1 MPSLATALCAEL
13 ARLVEP
19 LVLAARVDDG
29 WPMVLRLVGHTAAT
43 ADDPGLAAALTDL
56 SAAASAV
63 EALDA
68 ADLDSWGGVQ
78 AVVEASA
85 KTTTALSAL
94 QSAVSDPDLATRLA
108 GLGEELTAQ
117 LAGVYLRRYR
127 SRLFRAAA
135 VLTLIDP
142 AEAHAPQ
149 LPVIDGATL
158 VRGSWSADALH
169 FDRIGPLLR
178 RPWTTLSE
186 AYFPNDLATAADA
199 HASAGLLFPLI
210 GDALN
215 ELWLPWS
222 LEQRSLAPPVPDPP
236 AGTGDDGDHFDSP
249 EPADPPDPP
258 PPPDPGDLQS
268 FWRTN
273 VPRLE
278 VRIPQLQAGGSLAG
292 TFLGIAVEAWSL
304 EHPDGVA
311 GLVVE
316 LTGALDWT
324 QTRGSWILTAASQG
338 DVPAFV
344 VGPHGMSLA
353 PAVTG
358 ADARVKLS
366 AVAQPPSGGGPAF
379 VFGPSDGTR
388 LELGAVRAEV
398 DLALAASALDA
409 ALTIA
414 ASSGR
419 LVIARGDADG
429 YLARMLPDGGIS
441 ADFDAGVIVSA
452 SRGVELIGGAGLEM
466 SRPLHLS
473 LGSFGSVDAIV
484 AAVTFDDTGL
494 HAHAGAAL
502 TLRLGPLGVS
512 VDHVGVGATA
522 TFPSSGGNLG
532 PADLEVGFAG
542 PTGLG
547 LSLQLD
553 TVTGSGALVLDPAH
567 GRYLGE
573 LGLHVGDRFDV
584 RLLGLLET
592 HGAGGGPGFSLV
604 IMGLS
609 TFPGIP
615 LGFGFELNRAGA
627 LVAVNRRLD
636 TNAVSE
642 VVVAGRLESLLEPG
656 SDIAAAV
663 GGLERILPAAEGVYV
678 GGLVI
683 GLTWGEPVLARILL
697 AFLYDTSS
705 PEQLTVVGTV
715 SVLLPEQS
723 PLLKLH
729 VDITGRFNADPFA
742 IDVRAGLRDSKL
754 AGLVLTG
761 DAALQ
766 LQTGGDAR
774 FLLALGGFHP
784 AFTPPAGFPA
794 LRRLSLA
801 LPSNSLIQLSLTGY
815 FAVTANTLQFGAALH
830 FWAGIDGVL
839 GVTGDASFDALVS
852 WDPVHFEAALK
863 VDVHVQVAGHD
874 LFGAQLRGSLSGPGR
889 WHVEGGVYV
898 EVMWWEVKVYEVDT
912 SFGSAPQLPPPN
924 AVDPAAIVAGALQAA
939 SSWSAA
945 APPTGV
951 LLSPEATTTGGLLVS
966 PSAALRV
973 VQDRVPLGLQID
985 RVGTA
990 PAGGSRMVTLGAA
1003 TVDGRTAGTT
1013 SVSAAFAPAQFLDLS
1028 EDEALSRASFER
1040 MPAGLDVAPADA
1052 VDPAS
1057 FARVADLNFETI
1069 PAPPQPVQ
1077 PADTM
1082 VIALL
1087 EMAVVATRAWEGP
1100 AQPVVMQAPAFEISS
1115 TQTLA
1120 RDGAVTPAG
1129 GFASRTLALQ
1139 ALRLAGAA
1147 DLQVTEVV

>member
-1 MPSLATALCAEL
+1 MPSLATALREEL

-19 LVLAARVDDG
+19 LVLAAQVDDG
-29 WPMVLRLVGHTAAT
+29 WPMVLRLVGHTADA

-63 EALDA
+63 AALDDA
-68 ADLDSWGGVQ
+68 ELDSWSGVQ

-85 KTTTALSAL
+85 KATTALTAL
-94 QSAVSDPDLATRLA
+94 QSAVSDPDLAARLE

-135 VLTLIDP
+135 ILTLVDP

-149 LPVIDGATL
+149 PPVIDGATL
-158 VRGSWSADALH
+158 ARGSWSPDALH
-169 FDRIGPLLR
+169 FDRIGPLLH
-178 RPWTTLSE
+178 RPWTTLSA

-199 HASAGLLFPLI
+199 HAAAGLLFPLI

-215 ELWLPWS
+215 ELRLPWS

-236 AGTGDDGDHFDSP
+236 AGTGDDGDHFGTP

-258 PPPDPGDLQS
+258 PPADPGDRPA

-278 VRIPQLQAGGSLAG
+278 VRIPQLQADGALAG
-292 TFLGIAVEAWSL
+292 TFLGIAVEAQSL

-311 GLVVE
+311 GLVVA

-324 QTRGSWILTAASQG
+324 QTREGWTLTAASQG

-344 VGPHGMSLA
+344 VGPHGMALA
-353 PAVTG
+353 PAATG
-358 ADARVKLS
+358 ADAHVSLT
-366 AVAQPPSGGGPAF
+366 AVRPPPSGGGPAF
-379 VFGPSDGTR
+379 VFGPTDGTR
-388 LELGAVRAEV
+388 VELGAVRAAV
-398 DLALAASALDA
+398 DLALSASAIDA
-409 ALTIA
+409 ALTVA
-414 ASSGR
+414 ASSGK

-429 YLARMLPDGGIS
+429 FLARVLPDGGIS
-441 ADFDAGVIVSA
+441 AAFDAGLIVSA
-452 SRGVELIGGAGLEM
+452 SRGVELTGGAGLET

-484 AAVTFDDTGL
+484 AAVTFDDAGL
-494 HAHAGAAL
+494 HARAGAAL
-502 TLRLGPLGVS
+502 TLRLGPLAVS
-512 VDHVGVGATA
+512 VDHVGVSATT

-532 PADLEVGFAG
+532 PADLDIGFAG
-542 PTGLG
+542 PSGLG
-547 LSLQLD
+547 LSLALGI
-553 TVTGSGALVLDPAH
+553 VTGSGALVVDPGQ

-573 LGLHVGDRFDV
+573 LGLSVGDAFDV
-584 RLLGLLET
+584 KLLGLLVT
-592 HGAGGGPGFSLV
+592 HGAGGGQGFSLV
-604 IMGLS
+604 IMGLA

-627 LVAVNRRLD
+627 VVAVNRRLD
-636 TNAVSE
+636 TDAVTE
-642 VVVAGRLESLLEPG
+642 AVAAGRLETLLAPG

-663 GGLERILPAAEGVYV
+663 GGLERILPAADGVYV

-705 PEQLTVVGTV
+705 PQQLTLVGTV

-729 VDITGRFNADPFA
+729 VDIVGRFDADPFA
-742 IDVRAGLRDSKL
+742 IDVRAGLRDSEL

-766 LQTGGDAR
+766 LQTGDDAR

-784 AFTPPAGFPA
+784 AFTPPAGFPT

-801 LPSNSLIQLSLTGY
+801 LPSNPLIQLSLTGY
-815 FAVTANTLQFGAALH
+815 FAVTANTLQFGASLH

-839 GVTGDASFDALVS
+839 GVAGDASFDALVS
-852 WDPVHFEAALK
+852 WDPVRFEAALK
-863 VDVHVQVAGHD
+863 VDVHVQVAGHN

-889 WHVEGGVYV
+889 WHVEGGVYI

-912 SFGSAPQLPPPN
+912 SFGSAPELPPP
-924 AVDPAAIVAGALQAA
+924 ATVDPAAIVADALRAA

-951 LLSPEATTTGGLLVS
+951 RVSAAASTGGGLLVS
-966 PSAALRV
+966 PAAALRV
-973 VQDRVPLGLQID
+973 VQDRVPLGLLID

-990 PAGGSRMVTLGAA
+990 PAGGARMVTLGAA
-1003 TVDGRTAGTT
+1003 TVDGKAAGTT
-1013 SVSAAFAPAQFLDLS
+1013 PVAEAFAPAQFLDLS
-1028 EDEALSRASFER
+1028 EDEALARASFER
-1040 MPAGLDVAPADA
+1040 MPAGLDLAPADA
-1052 VDPAS
+1052 ADPVG
-1057 FARVADLNFETI
+1057 FARVADAGFETI
-1069 PAPPQPVQ
+1069 PAPPQPVSPTDATVLAWQ
-1077 PADTM
+1077 ELAT
-1082 VIALL
+1082 
-1087 EMAVVATRAWEGP
+1087 VATRAWEGP
-1100 AQPVVMQAPAFEISS
+1100 AQPVAMQAPTFEISS

-1120 RDGAVTPAG
+1120 RDDAVTPVD

-1139 ALRLAGAA
+1139 ALRRTGAP
-1147 DLQVTEVV
+1147 DLQVTEVA

>member
-1 MPSLATALCAEL
+1 MSTPDSNLQQLLADEVRLMILPLTGMFDGDLPAEMFADILGWGLSSGVDPATDQRIRQIVAGVEELASLSDHPPQSLADVAEGLVKLKDLWTAIREVPVSSLPAGTFGRNIVEGL
-13 ARLVEP
+13 LIHHLRLWHPILYDV
-19 LVLAARVDDG
+19 LVLLRVVHPPAQIEPDQIG
-29 WPMVLRLVGHTAAT
+29 
-43 ADDPGLAAALTDL
+43 DL
-56 SAAASAV
+56 F
-63 EALDA
+63 
-68 ADLDSWGGVQ
+68 
-78 AVVEASA
+78 
-85 KTTTALSAL
+85 
-94 QSAVSDPDLATRLA
+94 TRP
-108 GLGEELTAQ
+108 
-117 LAGVYLRRYR
+117 
-127 SRLFRAAA
+127 AA
-135 VLTLIDP
+135 VLAGEYLGPGGLTTD
-142 AEAHAPQ
+142 
-149 LPVIDGATL
+149 
-158 VRGSWSADALH
+158 ADAKTIA
-169 FDRIGPLLR
+169 DR
-178 RPWTTLSE
+178 
-186 AYFPNDLATAADA
+186 
-199 HASAGLLFPLI
+199 LFPRLV
-210 GDALN
+210 
-215 ELWLPWS
+215 S
-222 LEQRSLAPPVPDPP
+222 LL
-236 AGTGDDGDHFDSP
+236 
-249 EPADPPDPP
+249 
-258 PPPDPGDLQS
+258 GDLQLHAEYGTQPPPGPPPAQIADRIAGGLLWIYLQPDFGLHDRYGVTLALS
-268 FWRTN
+268 PRNRGGPGLIVLPWGPVSGFWDPT
-273 VPRLE
+273 VD
-278 VRIPQLQAGGSLAG
+278 LQAAVDGLQIGPGGVTL
-292 TFLGIAVEAWSL
+292 LGASGGITSTLLIGEY
-304 EHPDGVA
+304 DGLVA
-311 GLVVE
+311 GA
-316 LTGALDWT
+316 T
-324 QTRGSWILTAASQG
+324 
-338 DVPAFV
+338 
-344 VGPHGMSLA
+344 
-353 PAVTG
+353 
-358 ADARVKLS
+358 DA
-366 AVAQPPSGGGPAF
+366 
-379 VFGPSDGTR
+379 TR
-388 LELGAVRAEV
+388 LELGAVRVEV
-398 DLALAASALDA
+398 DLTLAASAFDA

-414 ASSGR
+414 ASSGQ
-419 LVIARGDADG
+419 LVIAGDDADG
-429 YLARMLPDGGIS
+429 FLARMLPDGGIS
-441 ADFDAGVIVSA
+441 ADFDVGVIVSA
-452 SRGVELIGGAGLEM
+452 SRGVELTGGAGLEM

-484 AAVTFDDTGL
+484 AAVTFDNTGL
-494 HAHAGAAL
+494 HAEVGAAL

-532 PADLEVGFAG
+532 LADLEVGFAG

-553 TVTGSGALVLDPAH
+553 TVTGSGALLLDPAH

-592 HGAGGGPGFSLV
+592 HGAGGDPGFSLV
-604 IMGLS
+604 IMGLA

-636 TNAVSE
+636 TKAVSE
-642 VVVAGRLESLLEPG
+642 AVVAGRLESLLEPG
-656 SDIAAAV
+656 SNIAAAV
-663 GGLERILPAAEGVYV
+663 GGLERILPAADGVYV

-729 VDITGRFNADPFA
+729 VDIAGRFSADPFA
-742 IDVRAGLRDSKL
+742 IDVRAGLRNSEL

-766 LQTGGDAR
+766 LETGDDAR

-784 AFTPPAGFPA
+784 AFTPPDGFPA

-801 LPSNSLIQLSLTGY
+801 LPSNPLIQLSLTGY

-839 GVTGDASFDALVS
+839 GAAGKASFDALVS

-863 VDVHVQVAGHD
+863 VDVHVQVAGHN
-874 LFGAQLRGSLSGPGR
+874 LFGADLRGSLSGPGR

-898 EVMWWEVKVYEVDT
+898 EVMWWEVKIYEVNT
-912 SFGSAPQLPPPN
+912 GFGSAPQLPPPN
-924 AVDPAAIVAGALQAA
+924 AVDPAAIVAGALRAA

-1003 TVDGRTAGTT
+1003 TVDGHTAGTT

-1052 VDPAS
+1052 ADPAS

-1069 PAPPQPVQ
+1069 PAPPHPVR

-1082 VIALL
+1082 VIAWQ

-1100 AQPVVMQAPAFEISS
+1100 AQPVVMQAPVFEISS
-1115 TQTLA
+1115 TQTLT